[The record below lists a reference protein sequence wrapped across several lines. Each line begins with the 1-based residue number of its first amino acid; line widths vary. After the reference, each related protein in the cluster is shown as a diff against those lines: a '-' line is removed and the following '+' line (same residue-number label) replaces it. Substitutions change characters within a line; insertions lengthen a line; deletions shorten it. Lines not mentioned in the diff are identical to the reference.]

1 MLYPWDKNVHEEAID
16 VELKKKKMQCLLAEE
31 KSSTSVKRGGL
42 KKIII
47 TGELKGVR

>member
-16 VELKKKKMQCLLAEE
+16 VEFLKNTMQCLLAEE
-31 KSSTSVKRGGL
+31 NSTSVKRGGV